1 MSQKTID
8 LACVGSSCVDVIMSV
23 TDVFRFEMI
32 DAHAPDVVKKYTAI
46 EYSSK
51 LNVSSVKFVPGGS
64 ASNVAANLGNLR
76 AVKTAYIGKL
86 GDDAM
91 GKLALDDL
99 ANANVNLDSCSLTKD
114 DATAVSVILITPLG
128 KDRSILAYKGANN
141 LLKPADIKEDFMAGC
156 KNLQWTSLTSP
167 SSIEAIEKCIDLVK
181 RNGGNVYACPSIS
194 IIKNAHDAAVNLVKK
209 SDFLALNKE
218 ELLELTWN
226 SNLMSALRDALAM
239 GPKVVAC
246 TDGGNGS
253 LVTDGNTLVSAG
265 VYPVEVA
272 DTTGAGD
279 AFASG
284 LILAHMSGLPLEQM
298 VRYGAAMAAFECS
311 VTGVRDG
318 IPHDVSVL
326 KDYIASH
333 TLKVEVSSFKQS

>member
-1 MSQKTID
+1 MSQKNID
-8 LACVGSSCVDVIMSV
+8 LACIGSSCVDMIMSV

-32 DAHAPDVVKKYTAI
+32 DAHVPDVTKKYTAI

-51 LNVSSVKFVPGGS
+51 LNVSSVKFAPGGS
-64 ASNVAANLGNLR
+64 ASNVAANLARLNAL
-76 AVKTAYIGKL
+76 KTAYIGKL

-91 GKLALDDL
+91 GRLARDDL
-99 ANANVNLDSCSLTKD
+99 AKANVDLESCFFTNE

-141 LLKPADIKEDFMAGC
+141 LLKPSDIKDEFLARC
-156 KNLQWTSLTSP
+156 KNLQWTSLTST
-167 SSIEAIEKCIDLVK
+167 SAIQAIDKCIDAVK
-181 RNGGNVYACPSIS
+181 RNGGKIYACPSIS
-194 IIKNAHDAAVNLVKK
+194 IIKNSHDAAINLVRK

-218 ELLELTWN
+218 ELQELTWN
-226 SNLMSALRDALAM
+226 NNLMHALGDALAM
-239 GPKVVAC
+239 GPKIVAC

-253 LVTDGNTLVSAG
+253 FITDGKTLLSVG
-265 VYPVEVA
+265 VYQVDVA

-284 LILAHMSGLPLEQM
+284 LIFAHMNGLPLDQM
-298 VRYGAAMAAFECS
+298 ARYGSAMAAFECS

-318 IPHDVSVL
+318 IPHDVNVV
-326 KDYIASH
+326 KDYIAKN
-333 TLKVEVSSFKQS
+333 TLKVEVSAFK

>member
-8 LACVGSSCVDVIMSV
+8 LACIGSSCVDIIMSV

-32 DAHAPDVVKKYTAI
+32 DAHMPDVVKKYTAI

-51 LNVSSVKFVPGGS
+51 LNVSSVKFAPGGS

-76 AVKTAYIGKL
+76 AAKTAYIGKL

-91 GKLALDDL
+91 GKLSHDDL
-99 ANANVNLDSCSLTKD
+99 ANAQVDLESCSATKD
-114 DATAVSVILITPLG
+114 DSTAVSVILITPLG

-141 LLKPADIKEDFMAGC
+141 LLKPSDIKDDFLARC
-156 KNLQWTSLTSP
+156 KNLQWTSLTST
-167 SSIEAIEKCIDLVK
+167 SAIQAIDKCIETVK
-181 RNGGNVYACPSIS
+181 HNGGKVYACPSIS
-194 IIKNAHDAAVNLVKK
+194 IIKNSHDAAVNLVKK

-226 SNLMSALRDALAM
+226 NNLMQALSDALAM
-239 GPKVVAC
+239 GPKIVAC

-253 LVTDGNTLVSAG
+253 YITDGKSLVSAG

-284 LILAHMSGLPLEQM
+284 LILAHMNGMPLDEM
-298 VRYGAAMAAFECS
+298 ARYGAAMAAFECS

-318 IPHDVSVL
+318 IPHDVSIL
-326 KDYIASH
+326 KDYIAKNV
-333 TLKVEVSSFKQS
+333 LKVEVSTFKQT